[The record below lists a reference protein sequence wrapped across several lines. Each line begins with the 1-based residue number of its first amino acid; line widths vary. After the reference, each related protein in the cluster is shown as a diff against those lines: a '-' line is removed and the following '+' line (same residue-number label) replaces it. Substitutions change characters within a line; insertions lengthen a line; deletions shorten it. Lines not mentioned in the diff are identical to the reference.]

1 MTFKAVIF
9 DMDGLMFDTE
19 AIYYAANK
27 KTADRLGLDFTK
39 DFYLQFVGASDKALF
54 QGMYDHFNDDEK
66 VAQFVE
72 QSNKDVHQM
81 LTGGPIDKKEG
92 LMELLD
98 FLDDQ
103 GVQAII
109 ASSSEKWLVEEI
121 IANNQVKDYFQDTVG
136 GDEVTEA
143 KPEPDIFLKALEKL
157 GTDKEDTLVLE
168 DSLNGVRAAH
178 AAGIP
183 VIMVPDLIPANDEAK
198 DKAVAVEDSLLDVKK
213 YFK

>member
-1 MTFKAVIF
+1 MTYKAVIF

-54 QGMYDHFNDDEK
+54 QGMYDHFNDDDK
-66 VAQFVE
+66 VSQFVD
-72 QSNKDVHQM
+72 QSNADAHDM
-81 LTGGPIDKKEG
+81 LTNGKIDKKKG
-92 LMELLD
+92 LIELLD
-98 FLDDQ
+98 HLKSK
-103 GVQAII
+103 GIKLVI

-121 IANNQVKDYFQDTVG
+121 TLKNEVRDYFADTVG
-136 GDEVTEA
+136 GDEVEES
-143 KPEPDIFLKALEKL
+143 KPNPDIFLKALEKL
-157 GTDKEDTLVLE
+157 GTKKEETLILE

-178 AAGIP
+178 SAGIP

-198 DKAVAVEDSLLDVKK
+198 DKALAVEESLLDILK